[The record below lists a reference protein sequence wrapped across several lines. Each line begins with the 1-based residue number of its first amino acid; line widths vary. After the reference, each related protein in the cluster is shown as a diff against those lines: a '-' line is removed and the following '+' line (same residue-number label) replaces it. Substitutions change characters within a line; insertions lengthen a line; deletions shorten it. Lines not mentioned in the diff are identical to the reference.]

1 MIGEPGE
8 SGMPSKRADI
18 GPAEVQEA
26 RAAAEAR
33 SYTSG
38 NPLII
43 ADNIS
48 RGLSLRVQGGSAS
61 WILKFAGRTKSL
73 GNLAE
78 IRTAKA
84 ARELA
89 GQTRA
94 LMRDGDDVRTYVRT
108 RQAGKDHDKAK
119 AKIATEQARAAGRW
133 TWEDL
138 ATQYAD
144 VYLSNARMTT
154 RGIVK
159 QPSLSTAAEARRYLM
174 MTEAKPLFGR
184 LLSELRPGDLE
195 EVRDACE
202 KSGRKT
208 ASRQFV
214 AYAKGALSFA
224 RKKHSR
230 SAGLEGAPKW
240 WLEVEKLDST
250 IPAPRS
256 RHPSLKELAAVLYTA
271 EKHRTMP
278 GRESGRETS
287 ETVLCGLWWLAL
299 TAQRARAGLSL
310 QCAHVLTW
318 PGGPKGWKVVY
329 FPPEVMKGKRPHS
342 LPIPPRAAMLME
354 RVRIAAG
361 TESEFVFPALR
372 LLGKNTDAP
381 LSRSSPKLLL
391 DRLRGRPADLEADR
405 RVRDEAR
412 KAGEEIEGAPNLLD
426 GVPYFTPHD
435 MRRTFATVC
444 ADLAVRGD
452 AISAVLD
459 HADVATGQAPIVSAD
474 ITRIA
479 YDYSQRLELKR
490 LAMEAWTDALFAACD
505 AEWATRRPRISPFR
519 PVPPPIHPVQLRPE
533 KPSFSAIE
541 PWYVTLEKWEAS
553 RPKLNFSLLRDTSE
567 PSPEDE
573 AERA

>member
-1 MIGEPGE
+1 
-8 SGMPSKRADI
+8 MPSKRADI

-33 SYTSG
+33 RHTSG
-38 NPLII
+38 DPLII
-43 ADNIS
+43 ADDIC

-61 WILKFAGRTKSL
+61 WILKFAGRTRSL
-73 GNLAE
+73 GNLGE

-89 GQTRA
+89 AQTRA
-94 LMRDGDDVRTYVRT
+94 LMRDGAEVKRYVRS
-108 RQAGKDHDKAK
+108 RRAGNDHQKAS
-119 AKIATEQARAAGRW
+119 AKVASEQARAAGRW

-138 ATQYAD
+138 AIQYAD
-144 VYLSNARMTT
+144 IYLSSPRMTT
-154 RGIVK
+154 RGILK
-159 QPSLSTAAEARRYLM
+159 QPSLSSAAEARRYLM
-174 MTEAKPLFGR
+174 MEEAKPLFGR

-195 EVRDACE
+195 EIRDVCE
-202 KSGRKT
+202 KAGRKT

-230 SAGLEGAPKW
+230 SSGLEGAPRW

-256 RHPSLKELAAVLYTA
+256 RHPSLKELATVLYMA

-299 TAQRARAGLSL
+299 TAQRAKAGLSL
-310 QCAHVLTW
+310 RRAHVLPW
-318 PGGPKGWKVVY
+318 PGGPRGWKVVY

-342 LPIPPRAAMLME
+342 LPLPPRAAMLLE
-354 RVRIAAG
+354 RVRMAAG
-361 TESEFVFPALR
+361 AESEFAFPALR
-372 LLGKNTDAP
+372 LLGENTDAP

-405 RVRDEAR
+405 RIRDEAA
-412 KAGEEIEGAPNLLD
+412 KAGEIIEDAPNLLE
-426 GVPYFTPHD
+426 GIPYFTPHD
-435 MRRTFATVC
+435 MRRTFATTC

-459 HADVATGQAPIVSAD
+459 HADVSTGQAPIVSAD

-490 LAMEAWTDALFAACD
+490 IAVEAWSEALFAACD
-505 AEWATRRPRISPFR
+505 AVWASHRVRRSPLR
-519 PVPPPIHPVQLRPE
+519 PVPPPVQPVRERPVT
-533 KPSFSAIE
+533 PPFSSSE
-541 PWYVTLEKWEAS
+541 PWYVTFEKWEAA
-553 RPKLNFSLLRDTSE
+553 RPKLRLSALRDTSE
-567 PSPEDE
+567 EPDDWCYGDTES
-573 AERA
+573 A

>member
-1 MIGEPGE
+1 
-8 SGMPSKRADI
+8 MPSKRADI

-33 SYTSG
+33 SHTSG

-43 ADNIS
+43 ADNIC
-48 RGLSLRVQGGSAS
+48 RGLSIRVQGGSAS
-61 WILKFAGRTKSL
+61 WILKHAGRTKSL
-73 GNLAE
+73 GNLGE

-94 LMRDGDDVRTYVRT
+94 LMRDGDDVKTYVRS

-138 ATQYAD
+138 ASQYAD
-144 VYLSNARMTT
+144 VYLSSARMTT

-174 MTEAKPLFGR
+174 MEEAKPLFGM

-240 WLEVEKLDST
+240 WLEVEKLDAT

-256 RHPSLKELAAVLYTA
+256 RHPALKELATVLYMA
-271 EKHRTMP
+271 ERHRTMP

-287 ETVLCGLWWLAL
+287 ETVLCALWWLAL
-299 TAQRARAGLSL
+299 TAQRASAGLSL
-310 QCAHVLTW
+310 RRAHVLPW
-318 PGGPKGWKVVY
+318 PSGPRGWKVVY
-329 FPPEVMKGKRPHS
+329 FPPEAMKGKRPHS
-342 LPIPPRAAMLME
+342 LPISPRAAMLLE
-354 RVRIAAG
+354 RVRMGAG

-372 LLGKNTDAP
+372 LLGQNTDAP
-381 LSRSSPKLLL
+381 LSRSAPKLLL

-405 RVRDEAR
+405 RIRDEAA
-412 KAGEEIEGAPNLLD
+412 KTGEVIEDAPNLLD

-435 MRRTFATVC
+435 MRRTFATTC
-444 ADLAVRGD
+444 ADLAIRGD

-459 HADVATGQAPIVSAD
+459 HADVSTGQAPIVSAD

-490 LAMEAWTDALFAACD
+490 IAIEAWSEALFAACD
-505 AEWATRRPRISPFR
+505 AVWASHRIRRSPFR
-519 PVPPPIHPVQLRPE
+519 PVPPPVHPIPERPE
-533 KPSFSAIE
+533 KPSFSASE
-541 PWYVTLEKWEAS
+541 PWYVTFERWEAK
-553 RPKLNFSLLRDTSE
+553 RPKLRLSALRDTSV
-567 PSPEDE
+567 SFVEDE
-573 AERA
+573 YRES

>member
-1 MIGEPGE
+1 
-8 SGMPSKRADI
+8 MPSKRADI

-33 SYTSG
+33 RHTSG
-38 NPLII
+38 DPLII
-43 ADNIS
+43 ADDIC

-89 GQTRA
+89 AQTRA
-94 LMRDGDDVRTYVRT
+94 LMRDGAEVRTYVRS
-108 RQAGKDHDKAK
+108 RQAGKDHEKAS
-119 AKIATEQARAAGRW
+119 AKVASEQARAAGRW

-144 VYLSNARMTT
+144 VYLSNPRMTT

-174 MTEAKPLFGR
+174 MEEAKPLFGR

-195 EVRDACE
+195 EIRDVCE
-202 KSGRKT
+202 KAGRKT

-256 RHPSLKELAAVLYTA
+256 RYPSLKGIATVLYMA
-271 EKHRTMP
+271 EKHRAMP

-299 TAQRARAGLSL
+299 TAQRASAGLSL
-310 QCAHVLTW
+310 RRVHVLPW
-318 PGGPKGWKVVY
+318 PDGPEGWKVAF

-342 LPIPPRAAMLME
+342 LPIPHRASMLLE
-354 RVRIAAG
+354 RVRMAVG
-361 TESEFVFPALR
+361 TESEFAFPALR
-372 LLGKNTDAP
+372 LLGENTDAP

-405 RVRDEAR
+405 RLRDEAA
-412 KAGEEIEGAPNLLD
+412 KAGEVIEDAPNLLD
-426 GVPYFTPHD
+426 GVPYFSPHD
-435 MRRTFATVC
+435 MRRTFATTC

-459 HADVATGQAPIVSAD
+459 HADVSTGQAPIVSAD

-490 LAMEAWTDALFAACD
+490 FAIEAWTDALFAACD
-505 AEWATRRPRISPFR
+505 ALWASHRPRRSSFR
-519 PVPPPIHPVQLRPE
+519 PVPPPIHPAPARPE
-533 KPSFSAIE
+533 KPSFSASE
-541 PWYVTLEKWEAS
+541 PWYVTFEKWEAA
-553 RPKLNFSLLRDTSE
+553 RPKLKLSALRDTSE
-567 PSPEDE
+567 PPENWRE
-573 AERA
+573 AEMA